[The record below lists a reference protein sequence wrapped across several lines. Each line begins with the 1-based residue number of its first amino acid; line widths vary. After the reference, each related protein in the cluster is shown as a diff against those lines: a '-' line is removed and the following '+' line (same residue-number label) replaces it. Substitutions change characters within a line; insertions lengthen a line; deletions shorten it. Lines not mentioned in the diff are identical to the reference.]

1 MPTVASMS
9 SGPSTTTTTSS
20 SNNNSYN
27 SSYNNNYSHSHAGIR
42 HLRTQGAFLYKR
54 STTQHLSL
62 VAVRADVADAPC
74 DRVTEAFGVEN
85 WPHLMHLLGEGDDA
99 LRKRVLLALADVFR
113 QPQQLVMCAKF
124 GALDLI
130 ERGILDKDTDVQELS
145 ARVLSVVA
153 ESPCGRA
160 EVLKTEIA
168 ARVLTVFAPMAN
180 ERTTGHLYDALLSV
194 ARSFVGAQQLS
205 RAGYLPAVLEHLKRS
220 TLSGDLE
227 LRALQLLK
235 LLLNDG
241 VEATVYRALELDAME
256 QCARRLFDAS
266 TETRVAACDAVGA
279 MGFVDKAKRAA
290 VDKGVVKKLCNL
302 LTDAKWQVAAA
313 SAGALM
319 SIAVLDDAKRA
330 VVAAEGLQSVN
341 QLLQSPKFLVQL
353 NTLKLVVVLA
363 AYPPARRALDV
374 SSTEYHLRSFLSDA
388 DPLLVRSAKLA
399 LQAVQ
404 WKA

>member
-1 MPTVASMS
+1 M
-9 SGPSTTTTTSS
+9 SS
-20 SNNNSYN
+20 SNT
-27 SSYNNNYSHSHAGIR
+27 NYSYSHAGIR
-42 HLRTQGAFLYKR
+42 HLRAQGAFLYKR
-54 STTQHLSL
+54 STAQHLSL
-62 VAVRADVADAPC
+62 VAARDNVADAPC

-99 LRKRVLLALADVFR
+99 LRKRVLKALADVFR

-124 GALDLI
+124 GALELI
-130 ERGILDKDTDVQELS
+130 EHGVLADDKDVQELS
-145 ARVLSVVA
+145 VRVLSVVA

-160 EVLKTEIA
+160 EMMKTEITT
-168 ARVLTVFAPMAN
+168 RVLTVFSPAVS
-180 ERTTGHLYDALLSV
+180 ECTCGHLYNALISV

-205 RAGYLPAVLEHLKRS
+205 RAGYLPVVLEHLKRA
-220 TLSGDLE
+220 LSGELE

-241 VEATVYRALELDAME
+241 VEATVYRALEMDAME

-266 TETRVAACDAVGA
+266 TETRVAVCDAIGA
-279 MGFVDKAKRAA
+279 MGYVDKAKRAA

-302 LTDAKWQVAAA
+302 LTDAKWQVMAA

-330 VVAAEGLQSVN
+330 VVSAEGLQSVN
-341 QLLQSPKFLVQL
+341 QLLQSSKFLVQL
-353 NTLKLVVVLA
+353 NTLKLVTVLA

-388 DPLLVRSAKLA
+388 DPLLARSAKLA